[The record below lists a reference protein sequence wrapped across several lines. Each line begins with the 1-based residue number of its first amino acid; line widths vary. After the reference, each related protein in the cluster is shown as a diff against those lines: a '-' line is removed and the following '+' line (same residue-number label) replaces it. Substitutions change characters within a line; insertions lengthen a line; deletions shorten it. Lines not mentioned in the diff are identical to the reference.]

1 MRGYIRP
8 RLPERQAGKAH
19 GTMRDFW
26 FGFGHISQK
35 VLGWLITPWGWGPVT
50 IFTIVMAAGAI
61 YWLMLQ
67 SRYNRRAKEKGE
79 HI

>member
-1 MRGYIRP
+1 MRGYICA
-8 RLPERQAGKAH
+8 RLPDRQANTAH
-19 GTMRDFW
+19 GTMTDFW
-26 FGFGHISQK
+26 FGFGHIAQK
-35 VLGWLITPWGWGPVT
+35 LLGWFITPWGWGPVT
-50 IFTIVMAAGAI
+50 IFTIVMALGSI